1 MALIK
6 FNPRSPILDPFDA
19 LFNDFFEGEALP
31 RRRMRGAYVPS
42 ANIKETEKSFDV
54 ELAVPGMKK
63 DDFEIEVNEDLLT
76 IRAEQKTEKEEESER
91 FTKREFNYSSF
102 VRSFRLPENV
112 DAEKI
117 EATYTEGILRL
128 GIPKVAEEETS
139 KTRKISIS

>member
-1 MALIK
+1 MSLIK
-6 FNPRSPILDPFDA
+6 FSPRSPVLDPFDA
-19 LFNDFFEGEALP
+19 LFNDFFEGETLP
-31 RRRMRGAYVPS
+31 RRSTRGSYVPS

-63 DDFEIEVNEDLLT
+63 ADFEIEVNEDLLT
-76 IRAEQKTEKEEESER
+76 IRAEQKMEKEEENER

-117 EATYTEGILRL
+117 EANYKEGILRL
-128 GIPKVAEEETS
+128 EIPKTVEDETS
-139 KTRKISIS
+139 KVRKISIS